1 MKQLFGKTIQV
12 LSHAINLRVK
22 RNAVI
27 SSNIANIDTPGYK
40 SKDVPFERLM
50 AKYLDGD
57 QNGLPIERTNPRH
70 LDKNG
75 KQSAVYNPLEATSP
89 AGHPIRAHQ
98 ASIVQKTVAG
108 TAINEEASE
117 VIESRERGTPNNV
130 DLDKEMAKL
139 AVNNLRYQATVQ
151 ALIKEFELLKDAIT
165 EGGKA

>member
-1 MKQLFGKTIQV
+1 MRQLFGKTIQV

-27 SSNIANIDTPGYK
+27 SSNIANLDTPGYK
-40 SKDVPFERLM
+40 CKDVPFERLM

-57 QNGLPIERTNPRH
+57 QGGLPIERTNPRH

-75 KQSAVYNPLEATSP
+75 NQTGAYNPLEATSP
-89 AGHPIRAHQ
+89 AGRPIRAHQ
-98 ASIVQKTVAG
+98 PSTVQDAMTKTEIDGAD
-108 TAINEEASE
+108 E
-117 VIESRERGTPNNV
+117 VVESKEKGTPNNV

-139 AVNNLRYQATVQ
+139 AVNNLKYQATVQ